1 LILDGVQDAC
11 GLTDEQMELSR
22 SVLRRFGNMSS
33 ASIMFILQ
41 DLMAGACGGGPP
53 SAGRAM
59 AFGPG
64 LTVETLDFTVMSASP
79 PVTGSVVSVVG
90 GMEGEEQP

>member
-1 LILDGVQDAC
+1 
-11 GLTDEQMELSR
+11 
-22 SVLRRFGNMSS
+22 
-33 ASIMFILQ
+33 
-41 DLMAGACGGGPP
+41 
-53 SAGRAM
+53 M